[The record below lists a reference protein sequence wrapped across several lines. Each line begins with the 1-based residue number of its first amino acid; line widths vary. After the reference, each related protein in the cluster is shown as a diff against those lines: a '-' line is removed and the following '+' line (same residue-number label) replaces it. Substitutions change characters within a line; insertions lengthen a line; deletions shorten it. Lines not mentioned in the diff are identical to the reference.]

1 MAAFDLKTEPLIRP
15 ITIEDYDAMIV
26 LWRSLPG
33 IGLSE
38 ADSRPNIASY
48 LERNPGMCLAAL
60 HSSVL
65 IGTILGGHDGRR
77 GYIHHLAVSAT
88 HQGRGVGQR
97 LVEECILKLRAA
109 GISKGHLFVFSDN
122 PAQEFWKKLGWERR
136 FDINVMSIQI

>member
-1 MAAFDLKTEPLIRP
+1 MAAFDPKAEPLIRP
-15 ITIEDYDAMIV
+15 ITIEDYDAMIS

-38 ADSRPNIASY
+38 ADSRPNIAAY
-48 LERNPGMCLAAL
+48 LEHNPGMSLAAL
-60 HSSVL
+60 HEDML
-65 IGTILGGHDGRR
+65 MGTILGGHDGRR
-77 GYIHHLAVSAT
+77 GYIHHLAVSTT

-109 GISKGHLFVFSDN
+109 GISKGHLFVYTDN

-136 FDINVMSIQI
+136 FDINVMSKQI